1 MLSAVGVIVCTTIA
15 VLIANHPI
23 TQAIVTIHLPLARR
37 LPVTVL
43 TGSDLIL
50 AIGLSSLTVFL
61 CLTPLYKLRTRR
73 ILDLIFLTE
82 KRVLT
87 AMFALATLGYFNW
100 TYRLPRAT
108 LATTTGILLVI
119 LPIWFV
125 AVKNEYRR
133 QNHRRSSSGMIQ
145 PRSPVQRTR
154 STCRSSGIFRRRS
167 TSARSRRHRV
177 RR

>member
-1 MLSAVGVIVCTTIA
+1 MVRGVVRRVLSAGGVIVCTTIA

-43 TGSDLIL
+43 TGSNLIL

-87 AMFALATLGYFNW
+87 AMFTLVTLGYFNW
-100 TYRLPRAT
+100 TFIDSRA
-108 LATTTGILLVI
+108 
-119 LPIWFV
+119 
-125 AVKNEYRR
+125 
-133 QNHRRSSSGMIQ
+133 RRS
-145 PRSPVQRTR
+145 
-154 STCRSSGIFRRRS
+154 
-167 TSARSRRHRV
+167 RSRRGFSSWSSQSGSW
-177 RR
+177 